1 MRGILPKSIVGKTD
15 RMSGIKSKD
24 GGNVKSRILRP
35 PRMVLHAD
43 IEGPAVAAA
52 WECGFYSSQNAIQY
66 CRRAFGRYGLSKK

>member
-35 PRMVLHAD
+35 RSLTP
-43 IEGPAVAAA
+43 E
-52 WECGFYSSQNAIQY
+52 WSSTPT
-66 CRRAFGRYGLSKK
+66 SKDLL